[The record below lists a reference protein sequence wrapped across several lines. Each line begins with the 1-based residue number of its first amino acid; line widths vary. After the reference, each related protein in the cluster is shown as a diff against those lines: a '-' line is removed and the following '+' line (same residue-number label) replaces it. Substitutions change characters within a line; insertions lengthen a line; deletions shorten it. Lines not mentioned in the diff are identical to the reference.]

1 MHLMLLALFQEAES
15 HGPDSPFDP
24 EFGLIFWTWLIFIA
38 LFFVLKKYA
47 WPAIV
52 SATEARE
59 RKIAQQLDEAER
71 MNAESLAALDEHKRL
86 LGGAKEEAVAL
97 INEAKAVAEK
107 ERESLLAKARH
118 EQEQI
123 LDRARREIV
132 AEREKAIAELR
143 REAVDLSLAA
153 ASRLID
159 ANLDDAAN
167 RKLVVE
173 YLDSL
178 EHQR

>member
-1 MHLMLLALFQEAES
+1 MMLLALFQEAES
-15 HGPDSPFDP
+15 HAPSSPFEP
-24 EFGLIFWTWLIFIA
+24 NFGLIFWTWLIFIA
-38 LFFVLKKYA
+38 LFLVLKKYA

-52 SATEARE
+52 SATEDRE

-123 LDRARREIV
+123 LDRAKREIL
-132 AEREKAIAELR
+132 AEQEKAISELR